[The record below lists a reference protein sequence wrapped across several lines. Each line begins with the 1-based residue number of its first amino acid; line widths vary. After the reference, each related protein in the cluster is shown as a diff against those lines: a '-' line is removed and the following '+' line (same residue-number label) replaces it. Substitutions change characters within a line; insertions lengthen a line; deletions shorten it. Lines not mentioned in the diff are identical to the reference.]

1 MTGYHSLLEKEVV
14 EAWRTYRLAVISALF
29 LALGILSPLTTR
41 YLPEIIKAFAPS
53 GFEVSLPP
61 LGVADVVDQL
71 LKNIAQFGALAAI
84 LASMGAVANEK
95 ERGTAALVL
104 TKPVTRLAFLM
115 SKLAA
120 IGLLF
125 GLAIGLAIAG
135 AWLYTT
141 YLFEPVPAWPW
152 AQMGGVIWLSTMV
165 YASITFLGSVLMRS
179 SLGAAGI
186 GFFGLIVLSLASI
199 VPTLTTWLPAG
210 LIVIAKAVA
219 LGTTRDPEL
228 DPARTIGISLAIV
241 AVALVLAWLRF
252 RREEL

>member
-14 EAWRTYRLAVISALF
+14 EAWRTHRLLVISALF
-29 LALGILSPLTTR
+29 LALGMLSPVTTR
-41 YLPEIIKAFAPS
+41 YLPDIIAAFAPS

-61 LGVADVVDQL
+61 LGVPDVVDQL
-71 LKNIAQFGALAAI
+71 LKNVVQFGALAAI
-84 LASMGAVANEK
+84 LASMGTVANEK

-104 TKPVTRLAFLM
+104 VKPVTRLAFLL

-135 AWLYTT
+135 AWLYTS

-199 VPTLTTWLPAG
+199 VPTLSTSLPAG
-210 LIVIAKAVA
+210 LIAVAKAVA
-219 LGTTRDPEL
+219 LGTSRDPAL

-241 AVALVLAWLRF
+241 AVAFVLAWLRF

>member
-1 MTGYHSLLEKEVV
+1 MTGYHSLLEKEVL
-14 EAWRTYRLAVISALF
+14 EAWRTYRLAVICALF
-29 LALGILSPLTTR
+29 LALGITAPLTTR
-41 YLPEIIKAFAPS
+41 YLPEIIKTFAPS
-53 GFEVSLPP
+53 GFEISLPP
-61 LGVADVVDQL
+61 LGLPDVVDQL
-71 LKNIAQFGALAAI
+71 LKNIIQFGALAAI
-84 LASMGAVANEK
+84 LTSMGAVANEK

-120 IGLLF
+120 IGLVF
-125 GLAIGLAIAG
+125 GLAITLAVAG
-135 AWLYTT
+135 AWAYTN

-165 YASITFLGSVLMRS
+165 YASITFLGSVLFRS

-186 GFFGLIVLSLASI
+186 GFLGLIVLSLASI

-210 LIVIAKAVA
+210 LVPVAKAVA
-219 LGTTRDPEL
+219 LGTTRDPAL
-228 DPARTIGISLAIV
+228 DPARTIGISLAIIVV
-241 AVALVLAWLRF
+241 AVVLAWLRF